1 MMRIT
6 LAIIFSLLLINV
18 QGQDN
23 TEARKKEF
31 NLNGAVAI
39 QGYDPIAY
47 FSQHKAIKGS
57 KEFAIYHQGITYYF
71 ASANNKEEFKKNPSH
86 FEPQYGGWCAYA
98 MAKGEKVNVDPETF
112 KITNDKLYLF
122 YNKFFNNT
130 LKDWNKDENNL
141 RSKADKNWKNIY
153 HQ

>member
-39 QGYDPIAY
+39 QGYDPVAY

-86 FEPQYGGWCAYA
+86 FEPQYGGWCAFA